1 MMRELDQVATRQE
14 LGMYFA
20 FVAVPTVQA
29 QAIGLPAVAVGVKE
43 NTTPPAL
50 ASIVMVMR
58 PGFVAVLS
66 QAQDAMLLVVAVAA
80 TPSHRPVFVAVT
92 PPLLA
97 MFSETVAL
105 MLSAKVKPSVTR
117 ARIV

>member
-1 MMRELDQVATRQE
+1 M
-14 LGMYFA
+14 
-20 FVAVPTVQA
+20 
-29 QAIGLPAVAVGVKE
+29 AVGVKE
-43 NTTPPAL
+43 NTTLPAL

-58 PGFVAVLS
+58 PGAVAVLS
-66 QAQDAMLLVVAVAA
+66 QAQDAMLVVFAVAV
-80 TPSHRPVFVAVT
+80 TPSHKPVFDAVT

-105 MLSAKVKPSVTR
+105 MLSANVKPSVTR